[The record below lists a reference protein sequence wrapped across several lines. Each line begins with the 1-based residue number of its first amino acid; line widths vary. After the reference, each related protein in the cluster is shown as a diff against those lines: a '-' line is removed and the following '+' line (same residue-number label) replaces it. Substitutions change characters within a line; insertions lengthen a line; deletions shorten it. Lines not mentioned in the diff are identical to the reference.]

1 MAAGRTGAEEEALM
15 SKLRSVLAFDD
26 LPGANDEF
34 DDDALGDERT
44 RAQQQREQEEKLDL
58 ESMHAADAEELCHAA
73 SLLDDDELDRILAGN
88 SNTPEAAGASSL
100 SEDFDLGLDDGFDL

>member
-88 SNTPEAAGASSL
+88 SNTTEYWR

>member
-1 MAAGRTGAEEEALM
+1 MAAGRTGAEEEALV

-26 LPGANDEF
+26 LPGAADARDGN
-34 DDDALGDERT
+34 ALGGELT
-44 RAQQQREQEEKLDL
+44 RAQQQREQQEKLEL

-88 SNTPEAAGASSL
+88 IKNSEAPEASPL
-100 SEDFDLGLDDGFDL
+100 PEDFDLGLDDGFDL